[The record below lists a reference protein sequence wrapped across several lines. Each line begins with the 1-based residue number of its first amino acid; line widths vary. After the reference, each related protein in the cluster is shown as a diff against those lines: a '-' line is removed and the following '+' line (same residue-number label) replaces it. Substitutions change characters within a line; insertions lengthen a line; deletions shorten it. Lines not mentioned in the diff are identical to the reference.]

1 MLDRH
6 RMPPNGAIS
15 AETVRSL
22 ARQCLNSRADD
33 IGGSRATV
41 QTLMHPGMVYEY
53 PLWGV
58 GLLLAGAAAF
68 GAVILGLVVRPCLSL
83 EFRRRHN
90 DVAAAI
96 FTVIGTTFA
105 VLLAF
110 VAMLA
115 WQHFNDAKAASY
127 AEAGSILDVYNASAG
142 FPDPERSALREA
154 ITGYVETVVRVEWP
168 AQARGL
174 TVDPGS
180 AYLRKLDATAAA
192 LKPAGVADGN
202 RQAMLT
208 QTLMRLSDARQQR
221 LLAADTTIPAVVWIV
236 TIVGGVLTVGFSA
249 LLGVPSLGMHLA
261 MSAALAISG
270 ALVLIL
276 IIALSNPFRGD
287 FRVSTQPFDQ
297 VLAQIQASN

>member
-1 MLDRH
+1 M
-6 RMPPNGAIS
+6 M
-15 AETVRSL
+15 
-22 ARQCLNSRADD
+22 Q
-33 IGGSRATV
+33 
-41 QTLMHPGMVYEY
+41 PGMVYEY

-58 GLLLAGAAAF
+58 GLLLAGTAAL
-68 GAVILGLVVRPCLSL
+68 GAVLLGLATRLFLAL

-96 FTVIGTTFA
+96 FAVIGTTFA

-127 AEAGSILDVYNASAG
+127 AEAGSVLDVYNASLG
-142 FPDPERSALREA
+142 FADPEKSSMRDG
-154 ITGYVETVVRVEWP
+154 IVGYLETVVQVEWP

-174 TVDPGS
+174 TTDRGS
-180 AYLRKLDATAAA
+180 AYLQKLNEMAIG
-192 LKPAGVADGN
+192 LKPASVADGN
-202 RQAMLT
+202 LQAQLL
-208 QTLMRLSDARQQR
+208 QSLMRLWDARQTR

-236 TIVGGVLTVGFSA
+236 TIVGGALTIAFAA
-249 LLGVPSLGMHLA
+249 LLGVPSLSMHLT
-261 MSAALAISG
+261 MSAALAVSG

-287 FRVSTQPFDQ
+287 FRVSTHPFDQ
-297 VLAQIQASN
+297 VLEQIQGSNSQPPGAL